1 MWALRIKVREKWN
14 IYNSRT
20 KKFKVKIYFYS
31 HNYYEKGNKIFYVG
45 SGLVTGKEEN
55 IKSFFSDLKKDPK
68 TEFIEVNKD
77 FFTCT
82 YAEQKT
88 SARAEVVKVAYNP
101 RIIFLK
107 PAIIDEEGWED
118 WEVASSN
125 RLDIEAF
132 LRAVRKH
139 PGEHKLFFFKQQK
152 ITNLMIYSLL
162 PKLSGKQREVLLLAV
177 QEGYYGYPRKIT
189 LDKLAKI
196 LKISVST
203 CQFHLAKAE
212 AKLVPFVARKI

>member
-1 MWALRIKVREKWN
+1 
-14 IYNSRT
+14 
-20 KKFKVKIYFYS
+20 
-31 HNYYEKGNKIFYVG
+31 
-45 SGLVTGKEEN
+45 
-55 IKSFFSDLKKDPK
+55 
-68 TEFIEVNKD
+68 
-77 FFTCT
+77 
-82 YAEQKT
+82 
-88 SARAEVVKVAYNP
+88 
-101 RIIFLK
+101 
-107 PAIIDEEGWED
+107 
-118 WEVASSN
+118 
-125 RLDIEAF
+125 LDIEAF